1 MTHAD
6 AAGDPMRYETI
17 VCARDGAVLMVTLN
31 RPEQMNAISPELETE
46 LHDILRHAEK
56 DDAVR
61 AIVLTGAG
69 KAFSAGYDIA
79 EDEPR
84 EGRARTRDVVRR
96 LWNVNTPIASK
107 HLALMRLE
115 KPVIAAVN
123 GWCLGGGMWYALCC
137 DITIASD
144 RAVFGQPEVREAQGS
159 TFLLAALAGWKHA
172 HRYALTGDH
181 FDAREAERIGIVN
194 EVVPHEQLLDRA
206 MALAR
211 RIALLPPDSVRMN
224 KLITT
229 LGMEAMGLRVAL
241 ETGGILS
248 VITQAYGDAP
258 ELDELNRARAT
269 EGLAASLRI
278 RDAPFV
284 PEPGGPRSEQ
294 RPR

>member
-1 MTHAD
+1 MSDHAE
-6 AAGDPMRYETI
+6 YETI
-17 VCARDGAVLMVTLN
+17 EWAQDGHVLLLTLN
-31 RPEQMNAISPELETE
+31 RPEQMNALSEQLETE
-46 LHDILRHAEK
+46 LHDALRAAVK
-56 DDAVR
+56 DDEIR
-61 AIVLTGAG
+61 SIVLTGAG
-69 KAFSAGYDIA
+69 KAFCAGYDIA
-79 EDEPR
+79 DEEAA
-84 EGRARTRDVVRR
+84 EGPTRTRDVVRR
-96 LWNVNTPIASK
+96 WWDVNTPIASK
-107 HLALMRLE
+107 HLAVMRLE

-144 RAVFGQPEVREAQGS
+144 RAVFGQPEVREIQGS

-194 EVVPHEQLLDRA
+194 EVVPHEELIDRA
-206 MALAR
+206 MALAQ

-241 ETGGILS
+241 ETGGLLS
-248 VITQAYGDAP
+248 VITQSYGDAP
-258 ELDELNRARAT
+258 ELDELNRVRAA

-278 RDAPFV
+278 RDTPFL
-284 PEPGGPRSEQ
+284 PEPGGPRS
-294 RPR
+294 RAR